1 MWIVAPQNYL
11 GLFRN
16 IGPWG
21 PIKAM
26 ESMESSPQEKASGI
40 CIFKSPLFCQ
50 VQYSCTYHTMGWL
63 RLFSDVLEPS
73 MIFSFIYPGSSTWW
87 WWFLSSPED
96 MLIDF
101 RERGREGGGER
112 EKCQCEREHWS
123 VVSHQTKV
131 WTHNPGM
138 YPDQESNL
146 QPISLWADAPTNW
159 ATVARAHLIILITN
173 EKLQE
178 T

>member
-73 MIFSFIYPGSSTWW
+73 MIF
-87 WWFLSSPED
+87 FLSILDHLLDDDDFYPHPRTCL
-96 MLIDF
+96 LISE
-101 RERGREGGGER
+101 REEGREGER
-112 EKCQCEREHWS
+112 ERNVNARENIDQLFLTRPRFEPTTQACTLTRNQTCNLS
-123 VVSHQTKV
+123 VY
-131 WTHNPGM
+131 GLM
-138 YPDQESNL
+138 L
-146 QPISLWADAPTNW
+146 QPTEPQWPGPT
-159 ATVARAHLIILITN
+159 
-173 EKLQE
+173 
-178 T
+178 